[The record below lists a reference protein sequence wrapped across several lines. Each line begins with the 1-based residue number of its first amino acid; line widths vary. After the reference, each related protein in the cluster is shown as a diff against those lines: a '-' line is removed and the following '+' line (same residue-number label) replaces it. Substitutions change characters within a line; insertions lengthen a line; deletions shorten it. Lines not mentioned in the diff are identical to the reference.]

1 MKINK
6 LINIINNMFNFMQDY
21 NLNIDILY
29 VCIFLLI
36 SKYEFI
42 FIILNKLYLFNY
54 TSFFIIIN
62 IIGLYIFIKN
72 ISFEINLKFNIK
84 YK

>member
-1 MKINK
+1 M
-6 LINIINNMFNFMQDY
+6 LNFMQDY
-21 NLNIDILY
+21 NLNINIIY
-29 VCIFLLI
+29 VCIFILI
-36 SKYEFI
+36 SKYELI
-42 FIILNKLYLFNY
+42 FIVLNKLYLFNY

-62 IIGLYIFIKN
+62 IIGLYLFLKN

>member
-1 MKINK
+1 M
-6 LINIINNMFNFMQDY
+6 LNFMQDY
-21 NLNIDILY
+21 NLNINILY
-29 VCIFLLI
+29 ISLFLLI
-36 SKYEFI
+36 SKYELI
-42 FIILNKLYLFNY
+42 FIIFNKLYLLNY

-62 IIGLYIFIKN
+62 IIGLYLFIKN

>member
-1 MKINK
+1 
-6 LINIINNMFNFMQDY
+6 MFDFMQDY
-21 NLNIDILY
+21 NLNVDILY

>member
-1 MKINK
+1 M
-6 LINIINNMFNFMQDY
+6 LNFMQDY

-29 VCIFLLI
+29 LSLFLLI
-36 SKYEFI
+36 TKYELI
-42 FIILNKLYLFNY
+42 FIIFNKLYLLNY
-54 TSFFIIIN
+54 TSFFLIIN
-62 IIGLYIFIKN
+62 IIGLYLFIKN

>member
-1 MKINK
+1 
-6 LINIINNMFNFMQDY
+6 MFNFMQDY

-29 VCIFLLI
+29 LSLFLLI
-36 SKYEFI
+36 SKYELI
-42 FIILNKLYLFNY
+42 FIIFNKLYLLNY
-54 TSFFIIIN
+54 TSFFLIIN
-62 IIGLYIFIKN
+62 IIGLYLFIKN

>member
-1 MKINK
+1 
-6 LINIINNMFNFMQDY
+6 MFNFMQDY
-21 NLNIDILY
+21 NLNINIIY

-36 SKYEFI
+36 SKYELI
-42 FIILNKLYLFNY
+42 FTVLNKLYLLNY
-54 TSFFIIIN
+54 TSLFIIIN
-62 IIGLYIFIKN
+62 IIGLYLFLKN